1 MSNHSQ
7 LAESI
12 SDSYFTPTESSQWC
26 VSVLKDHGW
35 VSDNTTTL
43 EPCVGAGS
51 LAKQLPG
58 KVIACDL
65 NDHGYPGVI
74 VQDYL
79 TGPQRDVDL
88 VFTNPPFGRMGSLAI
103 KILNRASQDADR
115 LGFILPSSFRKI
127 SILDR
132 IDPYLH
138 LVFDGDLPN
147 QNYILPDGSVRWVNT
162 CFQMWERRSYRRV
175 LFKDIIH
182 YSHYTKR
189 VDPTDAEFCFRTQGA
204 SAGKVLNGL
213 DYNPASTAFLVG
225 GLERIKEHDWTTI
238 AKFTAG
244 IPAIGLND
252 VALGLSLQDKG
263 LDITEYLQRGAVA
276 PLLQMSNNP

>member
-7 LAESI
+7 IAEAI
-12 SDSYFTPTESSQWC
+12 SDSYFTPSESSRWC
-26 VSVLKDHGW
+26 VDVLKDYGW
-35 VSDNTTTL
+35 VSDTTTTL

-51 LAKQLPG
+51 LAKELPG
-58 KVIACDL
+58 KVIGCDL

-74 VQDYL
+74 VGDYL
-79 TGPQRDVDL
+79 TSDHREVDL

-103 KILNRASQDADR
+103 KILNRASQDAKR
-115 LGFILPSSFRKI
+115 VAFILPSSFRKI

-147 QNYILPDGSVRWVNT
+147 QNYVLPDGSVRWVNT

-175 LFKDIIH
+175 LFKNIIH
-182 YSHYTKR
+182 YSHYTRR
-189 VDPTDAEFCFRTQGA
+189 VLPTEAEFAFRTQGS
-204 SAGKVLNGL
+204 SAGRVLEGL
-213 DYNPASTAFLVG
+213 DYNPATTAFLVG
-225 GLERIKEHDWTTI
+225 GLDRIRSHDWTTI

-252 VALGLSLQDKG
+252 VALGLSLEDKG
-263 LDITEYLQRGAVA
+263 LDITNYLQRGAVA
-276 PLLQMSNNP
+276 SLLQSVA